1 MKTAQLMLGFLRTHA
16 ARLAAAVLIVAVA
29 PLAACESNPK
39 SKMPIG
45 LASPYGPGAEV
56 VLAVAPLRNESG
68 VSIVD
73 ELGFSD
79 TLVNEM
85 QQTQGVSVL
94 PMNRTLA
101 AMRALRLGSIDTP
114 ADALALAKAAGADGV
129 VVGSITAWEPYDP
142 PTVGLTLAVIGRSP
156 LMRAPADPSI
166 DPKALRSA
174 HSEAQ
179 ATDRPQ
185 VLGALSVVSETL
197 DSNSG
202 ETRELVRRYA
212 EGRHDPNS
220 ALGWKRYVSSM
231 SLYGKFACYE
241 MSRRLFEAER
251 QRLGTVAAAKVEPP
265 PR

>member
-1 MKTAQLMLGFLRTHA
+1 MKTAQTMLRFIRTHA
-16 ARLAAAVLIVAVA
+16 ARLVATALIAVSA

-39 SKMPIG
+39 PKMPIG
-45 LASPYGPGAEV
+45 LASPYGPGSEV

-85 QQTQGVSVL
+85 QQATGVSVL

-101 AMRALRLGSIDTP
+101 AMRALSLGSIDTP

-129 VVGSITAWEPYDP
+129 VVGSITAWDPYDP
-142 PTVGLTLAVIGRSP
+142 PTIGLTLAVIGRSP
-156 LMRAPADPSI
+156 LMRAPTDPSI

-174 HSEAQ
+174 RSERQ
-179 ATDRPQ
+179 ASDRSQ
-185 VLGALSVVSETL
+185 AIGALSVVSETL
-197 DSNSG
+197 DANSG
-202 ETRELVRRYA
+202 ETRERVRQYA
-212 EGRHDPNS
+212 EGRHDPKS
-220 ALGWKRYVSSM
+220 ALAWKRYVSSM
-231 SLYGKFACYE
+231 NLYGKFACYE
-241 MSRRLFEAER
+241 MSRRLFEAEH
-251 QRLGTVAAAKVEPP
+251 QRLGSAATAKVESP